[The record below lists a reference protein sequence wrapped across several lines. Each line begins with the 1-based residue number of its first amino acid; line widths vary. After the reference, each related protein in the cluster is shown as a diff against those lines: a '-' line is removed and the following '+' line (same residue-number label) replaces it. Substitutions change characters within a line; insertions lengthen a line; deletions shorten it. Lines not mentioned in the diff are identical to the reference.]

1 MHISFRK
8 NPSRILII
16 CALCVVFL
24 IGSVLGHLNTER
36 EALKTAPFK
45 LTRTVCFVKKYPE
58 IC

>member
-24 IGSVLGHLNTER
+24 IGSVLGHLN
-36 EALKTAPFK
+36 AGGSLQTAPFK
-45 LTRTVCFVKKYPE
+45 LTRTVCFVKKSPE